1 MPPFLPLQGTLS
13 GTADIQYFSFA
24 KTAPNPGSWSLG
36 AQRLHSG
43 PAPGCLFPQLPKPLF
58 SLSVLFLVLS
68 PDYLFQTKKHSI
80 YSRFRISKLA
90 RRDFK
95 QKTLCLRVGGM
106 SGSRTSRYAITG
118 LGAPKLHKGFG
129 GNQLNPPSH

>member
-13 GTADIQYFSFA
+13 VTVDIQYFAFPKIAS
-24 KTAPNPGSWSLG
+24 NPDSWSLG
-36 AQRLHSG
+36 AQRLQG
-43 PAPGCLFPQLPKPLF
+43 CPAPGSLSSAPKA
-58 SLSVLFLVLS
+58 SILSVLFLVLS
-68 PDYLFQTKKHSI
+68 PDYLFQRKKHSI

-95 QKTLCLRVGGM
+95 QKPLFLRVGGM

-118 LGAPKLHKGFG
+118 LGAPKFHKGFG
-129 GNQLNPPSH
+129 GN